1 MFSSMWA
8 CRGSC
13 GDLFLMGNSQYH
25 WALNWEGRV
34 KKVLLST
41 HLASS
46 GGSLHVLK
54 CLISY
59 SAETVT
65 YLLCQRSH

>member
-1 MFSSMWA
+1 MWA
-8 CRGSC
+8 CREGY
-13 GDLFLMGNSQYH
+13 GDPFLMDNSQYH
-25 WALNWEGRV
+25 WALNWDGRV

-65 YLLCQRSH
+65 CLLRQRSC

>member
-1 MFSSMWA
+1 M
-8 CRGSC
+8 
-13 GDLFLMGNSQYH
+13 DNSQYH
-25 WALNWEGRV
+25 WALNWDDRV

-65 YLLCQRSH
+65 CLLRQRSC